1 MTGDDGGG
9 VAHSWRSRIQRYALY
24 PLQAVPLYVALAAFR
39 ALPIDRASA
48 LGGWLGRT
56 IGPRLRVTRVAE
68 RNLRRAFPE
77 RSADDIA
84 AIVRGMWANLGRVAA
99 EYPHFGEFNGCAD
112 GGRVE
117 VVGGEHV
124 DLVRE
129 GGAGGIFFSAH
140 LGNWQVASVAAT
152 QRGVPLTYI
161 FRAANNPFVESILD
175 RLRATI
181 GGVHHPKGAR
191 GAKQLIAALG
201 RGEHLAMLIDQKL
214 NDGIAVP
221 FFGRAAMTAPA
232 LAQLALKFG
241 CPVVPARVERL
252 EGARFRLTVY
262 PPMEL
267 PDSGDRHA
275 DVAETMRRVNA
286 LLEEWIRARPEQWL
300 WLHNR
305 WPD

>member
-1 MTGDDGGG
+1 M
-9 VAHSWRSRIQRYALY
+9 WRSRLRRYALY
-24 PLQAVPLYVALAAFR
+24 PLQAALVHVALAAFGT
-39 ALPIDRASA
+39 LPIDRASA

-68 RNLRRAFPE
+68 RNLGRAFPE

-99 EYPHFGEFNGCAD
+99 EYPHLGGIDVYAD
-112 GGRVE
+112 DGRVE
-117 VVGGEHV
+117 VVGAENV
-124 DLVRE
+124 DLLRDD
-129 GGAGGIFFSAH
+129 GTGGIFFQAH
-140 LGNWQVASVAAT
+140 LGNWEIASLAAK
-152 QRGVPLTYI
+152 QRGVPITHIY
-161 FRAANNPFVESILD
+161 RAANNAFVEPILR
-175 RLRATI
+175 RLRAPV
-181 GGVHHPKGAR
+181 GGTHHAKGAE
-191 GAKQLIAALG
+191 GAKALIAALR
-201 RGEHLAMLIDQKL
+201 RGEHLGMAVDQKL

-232 LAQLALKFG
+232 LARLALKFG
-241 CPVVPARVERL
+241 CPVVPVRVERL

-267 PDSGDRHA
+267 PDSGDRQA